1 MYIKMDNNVFEEYV
15 KWSRTQDLTSFAQV
29 FKAGWRASEA
39 CTGVDQNMV
48 RVDLQDFARV
58 AQKLPDVTG
67 EPIYYAVWPKN
78 QVNGIEE

>member
-1 MYIKMDNNVFEEYV
+1 MEILKAY
-15 KWSRTQDLTSFAQV
+15 TSWAWANKSAPFGKVDHLDA
-29 FKAGWRASEA
+29 FYAGWRASEA